1 MPFIIAFIGIL
12 LIVTGYKGTLSQLT
26 TLLQGDLTGKTSF
39 AVWLFAFFVIGLFGY
54 IPQFKKLSD
63 AFLLLVIIVI
73 VIANDKNGGGFFA
86 NLQTAINNAGTTGVS
101 SASTATAPSS
111 NIADAIT
118 LPQASP
124 TTYAGEASIPIEVS
138 SQ

>member
-54 IPQFKKLSD
+54 IPAFKKLSD
-63 AFLLLVIIVI
+63 AFLLLVIVVI
-73 VIANDKNGGGFFA
+73 VIANDKSGGGFFA
-86 NLQTAINNAGTTGVS
+86 NLQTAINNAGSGAS
-101 SASTATAPSS
+101 SATTATAPSS
-111 NIADAIT
+111 DIADAIT
-118 LPQASP
+118 LPQLPTLGQVGAAS
-124 TTYAGEASIPIEVS
+124 TPIEVS